1 MPEKLFVPLKN
12 FKVPLSFRK
21 GNGKILG
28 KILGKSSNFWL
39 VETPDEDRIK
49 LFPFFFYN
57 RSTQSFFLHFHDAGF
72 INSRNLKVFSVC
84 YDLKIVPFVA
94 FTPK

>member
-49 LFPFFFYN
+49 LFPFFFTIDQH
-57 RSTQSFFLHFHDAGF
+57 SLFFFTFMMQVLLTAG
-72 INSRNLKVFSVC
+72 I
-84 YDLKIVPFVA
+84 
-94 FTPK
+94 